1 MKNTMKVVFNVIAIS
16 LGAVFMFTG
25 GTDIH
30 LGLGALLVLNG
41 VNNLI

>member
-1 MKNTMKVVFNVIAIS
+1 MKIFKIIINLIAII
-16 LGAVFMFTG
+16 LGGAFMFTG

-30 LGLGALLVLNG
+30 LGLGALLFLNG